1 MGTIRIPL
9 LSILTILLM
18 VLATGSFAGVWED
31 NFDDGNVDD
40 WNEISGDWE
49 VKDGIYQQTTMTA
62 EYQKSING
70 TEGFTD
76 YTLEVDVTIVE
87 GGGGSTSI
95 CAGVLMRTDATG
107 SAGYRFWVRN
117 DTNGF
122 QFSVWM
128 ENTFK
133 HVIVNAAEV
142 ATPGQVYHLKV
153 QIEGFNISAW
163 VDDRIMVEDHL
174 EADGLFPSG
183 LIGLINYN
191 SHAQYDN
198 LTISGA
204 DIIAVA
210 PAGKLATKWGS
221 IKN

>member
-1 MGTIRIPL
+1 
-9 LSILTILLM
+9 
-18 VLATGSFAGVWED
+18 
-31 NFDDGNVDD
+31 
-40 WNEISGDWE
+40 
-49 VKDGIYQQTTMTA
+49 
-62 EYQKSING
+62 
-70 TEGFTD
+70 
-76 YTLEVDVTIVE
+76 
-87 GGGGSTSI
+87 
-95 CAGVLMRTDATG
+95 MRTDATG
-107 SAGYRFWVRN
+107 SAGYRFWIRD

-133 HVIVNAAEV
+133 HVVVKAEER

-153 QIEGFNISAW
+153 QIEEFNISAW
-163 VDDRIMVEDHL
+163 VDDRIMVDEHL

-183 LIGLINYN
+183 LIGFINYN

-210 PAGKLATKWGS
+210 PVGKLAVTWGN
-221 IKN
+221 IKTTDF